1 MNFLDKFFY
10 IKKSKKA
17 YSKLPVELIDG
28 ALVTEGLLERG
39 GDLQLL
45 PRQMI
50 IGRSD
55 RKSVKT
61 VGFTHG
67 VPGSSTLAGV
77 TFLAD
82 RRVRRALLQKH
93 GVNVP
98 EGATFSYQSKL
109 DVVRYVRRIGYPLVV
124 KEAMAQTLGENGA
137 VVENLNELEAE
148 IGRIRVVD
156 ESFFN
161 SESDYKNAAYA
172 ITGLLPTVQ
181 SESGAELKNER
192 HRFLLE
198 KHESGHLV
206 RLIIVHGRVMYAMH
220 KQSADAQSSYSPLKR
235 PEYFEI
241 VAQQVMHAL
250 VGVNTLCIDIVVK
263 SLDEEILDRD
273 YVVIEI
279 NERLNLHDVILEKP
293 WDAKKIINH
302 LIISELNVNGV
313 AYEDAKSNLN
323 LSCLAKG
330 LVDPNEFKTQMI
342 DFINK
347 SNVDVVLQWGRI
359 EMIKGEVGFDLK
371 GGVCDL
377 SYLLNV
383 ISTGHNMPVRP
394 MSIDVFQ
401 S

>member
-1 MNFLDKFFY
+1 MNFIDKFFY
-10 IKKSKKA
+10 AKRSKKA
-17 YSKLPVELIDG
+17 YSKLPAELIDG

-39 GDLQLL
+39 VDLQFL

-50 IGRSD
+50 VGRSD
-55 RKSVKT
+55 RKSTKT

-93 GVNVP
+93 GVDVP

-109 DVVRYVRRIGYPLVV
+109 DVVKYVRRIGYPLVV
-124 KEAMAQTLGENGA
+124 KEAMAQTLGENGTI
-137 VVENLNELEAE
+137 VKNLNELEAE

-198 KHESGHLV
+198 KHETGYLV
-206 RLIIVHGRVMYAMH
+206 RLIVIHGRVMYAMH
-220 KQSADAQSSYSPLKR
+220 RPSGAVQHIYTPLKK
-235 PEYFEI
+235 PEYFE
-241 VAQQVMHAL
+241 VVGQQVMNAL
-250 VGVNTLCIDIVVK
+250 AGINTLCIDIVVK
-263 SLDEEILDRD
+263 DIDKEVSGKD
-273 YVVIEI
+273 YIVVEV
-279 NERLNLHDVILEKP
+279 NERLHLHDVITIHP
-293 WDAKKIINH
+293 WDAKQITNR
-302 LIISELNVNGV
+302 LVVSELNAGGINYKNV
-313 AYEDAKSNLN
+313 KSSLELN
-323 LSCLAKG
+323 CLAKG
-330 LVDPNEFKTQMI
+330 LVDPNEFKAQMI
-342 DFINK
+342 EFIK
-347 SNVDVVLQWGRI
+347 GGDIEAVVQWGEI
-359 EMIKGEVGFDLK
+359 EMVKGEVGFELK

-383 ISTGHNMPVRP
+383 VSAGLNMPVRP
-394 MSIDVFQ
+394 MSIDVSQ